1 MKIMIIGCGKV
12 GTSLVRELSLEGHE
26 VTVIDNRA
34 DRAKGIVGEYD
45 VMGLVGSGM
54 DHSLLQEGG
63 IDQTDL
69 FIAVTGND
77 ELNLLCC
84 LLARKLCENIQTI
97 ARVRSPEYSETIM
110 DLQSDLGVS
119 VIINPELAAAREV
132 FKAISLPPT
141 VSAETF
147 SSDASEIYKLKIPK
161 GSVLEGMAI
170 KDIPHK
176 LKSDI
181 LICMVER
188 KDDLFIPDGEF
199 ILHEKDLISIT
210 GQPKKRMQFFKK
222 IGIKSNNVHNV
233 MVIGAGK
240 LAFYL
245 AKMLEKTNIN
255 LTLVDNNRATC
266 EKMATFFPN
275 ATIIEGN
282 GSDRELLADE
292 GLENMDAFVSL
303 TGIDEENIILSL
315 YIRSIMPIKTI
326 TKINRISFDDVINA
340 LDLDTIINPKKLTS
354 ETIIRYVRAAEGGM
368 GSNVETVHRLAQDRA
383 EALEFYIRE
392 KSRATNIPLM
402 NLKTRSDTLAA
413 LIVRDGK
420 AILPRGT
427 DEIRVGDS
435 VIFITTHTGLCTLDD
450 VLDED
455 VL

>member
-210 GQPKKRMQFFKK
+210 GQPKKRMQFF
-222 IGIKSNNVHNV
+222 
-233 MVIGAGK
+233 
-240 LAFYL
+240 
-245 AKMLEKTNIN
+245 
-255 LTLVDNNRATC
+255 
-266 EKMATFFPN
+266 
-275 ATIIEGN
+275 
-282 GSDRELLADE
+282 
-292 GLENMDAFVSL
+292 
-303 TGIDEENIILSL
+303 
-315 YIRSIMPIKTI
+315 
-326 TKINRISFDDVINA
+326 
-340 LDLDTIINPKKLTS
+340 
-354 ETIIRYVRAAEGGM
+354 
-368 GSNVETVHRLAQDRA
+368 
-383 EALEFYIRE
+383 
-392 KSRATNIPLM
+392 
-402 NLKTRSDTLAA
+402 
-413 LIVRDGK
+413 
-420 AILPRGT
+420 
-427 DEIRVGDS
+427 
-435 VIFITTHTGLCTLDD
+435 
-450 VLDED
+450 
-455 VL
+455 